1 MGIPF
6 SILTGCVRLVGMV
19 DIHTSRIVISV
30 VFGLMLGGVISD
42 DEAGGVEKHHTANTL
57 AVF

>member
-1 MGIPF
+1 MGIAF

-42 DEAGGVEKHHTANTL
+42 DEAGGVEKHHT
-57 AVF
+57 